1 MKEFYT
7 KEMLMVIK
15 KKNIK
20 NIIFFILIILFYK
33 INLYSLE
40 NKILFKV
47 NNEIITSLDLEN
59 EINYLTSL
67 NPNLRKLK
75 QKEIIEISKKSIINE
90 KIKKIEIHNFIE
102 NPNIPKELL
111 DQFIKNIYI
120 KIGINNLE
128 DFKKY
133 LKLNNVD
140 YKNVLIKIETEA
152 LWNEL
157 IIYKFSNKLKIDNEK
172 LKKKVRDNLNNSTKS
187 FLMSEILFQIE
198 KDEKVR
204 DKYQEIR
211 KSIIEKGFNNTALKY
226 SISETANFGGKLNW
240 INENSLNNEI
250 KEILN
255 SKKINE
261 FTQPIRVASGF
272 LVLKINDIKIIKTKK
287 NFEEELKKLI
297 NSNRNNQLNQFSKMY
312 FNKIKGNVEI
322 NEI

>member
-1 MKEFYT
+1 
-7 KEMLMVIK
+7 MVIK

-20 NIIFFILIILFYK
+20 NIIFYLLIFLLFK
-33 INLYSLE
+33 TNLYSLE
-40 NKILFKV
+40 NKIIFKV

-75 QKEIIEISKKSIINE
+75 QEEIIEISKKSIINE
-90 KIKKIEIHNFIE
+90 KIKKIEIHNSIE

-133 LKLNNVD
+133 LGLNNVD
-140 YKNVLIKIETEA
+140 YKNVLIKIETEV

-157 IIYKFSNKLKIDNEK
+157 IIYKFSNKLKIDDEK
-172 LKKKVRDNLNNSTKS
+172 LKKKVRDNLNNNTKS

-198 KDEKVR
+198 KDEKVQ
-204 DKYQEIR
+204 DKYQEIL
-211 KSIIEKGFNNTALKY
+211 KSIVEKGFSNSALKY
-226 SISETANFGGKLNW
+226 SVSETANVGGKLNW

-272 LVLKINDIKIIKTKK
+272 LILKINDIKITKTKK
-287 NFEEELKKLI
+287 NFEQELKKLI
-297 NSNRNNQLNQFSKMY
+297 ISNRNNQLNQFSKMY
-312 FNKIKGNVEI
+312 FNKVKENVEI

>member
-1 MKEFYT
+1 
-7 KEMLMVIK
+7 MVIK